1 MQAVQ
6 KAEQAGAL
14 SGEML
19 GRSLRKTLG
28 FPVLGGREAFRNEE
42 MRGEWEKGDDF
53 PIGRANGKPGES
65 KSSREQVVPTR
76 IKTSGAKRGTAS
88 PVGTNR

>member
-19 GRSLRKTLG
+19 GRSLRETLG
-28 FPVLGGREAFRNEE
+28 FHVFGSRKAFRNEE
-42 MRGEWEKGDDF
+42 TRGEWGKGDDF

-65 KSSREQVVPTR
+65 KSSREHVALTR
-76 IKTSGAKRGTAS
+76 SKNSGAKRGTAS
-88 PVGTNR
+88 QVGINR

>member
-19 GRSLRKTLG
+19 GRSLRKTLR
-28 FPVLGGREAFRNEE
+28 FPVLGCREAFKNEE
-42 MRGEWEKGDDF
+42 ARGEWEKGDDF
-53 PIGRANGKPGES
+53 PIGRVNREPGES
-65 KSSREQVVPTR
+65 ESSREQVAPTR
-76 IKTSGAKRGTAS
+76 SKNSGAKRGTAS
-88 PVGTNR
+88 PVGTSR

>member
-88 PVGTNR
+88 QVGTNR

>member
-19 GRSLRKTLG
+19 GRSQRKTLR
-28 FPVLGGREAFRNEE
+28 FSVPGGREAFGNEE
-42 MRGEWEKGDDF
+42 ARGEWEKGNDL
-53 PIGRANGKPGES
+53 PIVRANGKPGES
-65 KSSREQVVPTR
+65 KSS
-76 IKTSGAKRGTAS
+76 
-88 PVGTNR
+88 

>member
-28 FPVLGGREAFRNEE
+28 FPVLGGREVFRNEE
-42 MRGEWEKGDDF
+42 ARGEWGKGDDF

-65 KSSREQVVPTR
+65 KSSREQMAPTR
-76 IKTSGAKRGTAS
+76 SKNSGAKRGAAS
-88 PVGTNR
+88 QVGTNR